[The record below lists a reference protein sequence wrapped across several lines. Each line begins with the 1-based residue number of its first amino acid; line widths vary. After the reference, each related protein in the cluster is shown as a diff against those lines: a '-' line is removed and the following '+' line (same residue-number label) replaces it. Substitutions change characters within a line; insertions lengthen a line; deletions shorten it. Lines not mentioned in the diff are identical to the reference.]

1 MKNILTLSN
10 SISLLRIPLAFL
22 FMFKSI
28 PIRLFS
34 TIAAMLSDY
43 VDGYLAR
50 KFKNETLKLNAHILN
65 FKIKGTNYNFKSIFP
80 DHFIKFMKNQKFKYP
95 K

>member
-22 FMFKSI
+22 FLFKSI

-34 TIAAMLSDY
+34 TISAMLSDY

-50 KFKNETLKLNAHILN
+50 KFKNETFLGKVLDPLMDK
-65 FKIKGTNYNFKSIFP
+65 FFCIFCDWHP
-80 DHFIKFMKNQKFKYP
+80 CL
-95 K
+95 